1 MTQRLEKPLT
11 LSGLRATDHVMI
23 ARPGDDEDYYVT
35 VENMYT
41 AAAEGQEGVVAIAT
55 AAETYTGTDDS
66 LAVSPKGYKTAFS
79 SDFTLNFGT
88 AFTAKAL
95 NLNPISFAGGNTTN
109 ATCDAVGVVPGDKII
124 GVAGIT
130 QAGAYDAWFQSTVT
144 VTSQIKQIV
153 GTNATASMFLA
164 FTYRP

>member
-11 LSGLRATDHVMI
+11 LSGLHATDHIMVT
-23 ARPGDDEDYYVT
+23 RPGDDEQYYIT
-35 VENMYT
+35 VENLYT
-41 AAAEGQEGVVAIAT
+41 EAAEGQEGVVAIAT
-55 AAETYTGTDDS
+55 AAETYTGTDDT
-66 LAVSPKGYKTAFS
+66 LAVSPKGYKTA
-79 SDFTLNFGT
+79 LGT
-88 AFTAKAL
+88 DFTAKAL

-109 ATCDAVGVVPGDKII
+109 ATSAAVGVLPGDKII

-130 QAGAYDAWFQSTVT
+130 VAGAYDAWFESTVS

-153 GTNATASMFLA
+153 GTNATASVFMA